1 MRAFYKNNNGLVAVP
16 EWIPNCWINI
26 ECPTEADKKY
36 VLDELR
42 SILQTI

>member
-16 EWIPNCWINI
+16 EWIPNCWII

-36 VLDELR
+36 LDELQ
-42 SILQTI
+42 IPEAL